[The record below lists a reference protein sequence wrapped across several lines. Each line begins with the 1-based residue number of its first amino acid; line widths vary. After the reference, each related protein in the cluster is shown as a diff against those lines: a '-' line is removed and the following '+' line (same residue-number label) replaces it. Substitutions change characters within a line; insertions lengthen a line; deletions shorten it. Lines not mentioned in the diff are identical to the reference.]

1 MTARPSG
8 SGPEPAPGSDPA
20 PDSGGHRT
28 LSRLSPDQIR
38 IEENGERI
46 TLTLSPTTEIVLDR
60 SAPDRDVQHDYV
72 QHLACAAR
80 IARTLMRRASP

>member
-1 MTARPSG
+1 MTARPPDTPGPDPESG
-8 SGPEPAPGSDPA
+8 SE
-20 PDSGGHRT
+20 GHRT

-38 IEENGERI
+38 IEENGDRI

-60 SAPDRDVQHDYV
+60 SAPDRDVQHDYI